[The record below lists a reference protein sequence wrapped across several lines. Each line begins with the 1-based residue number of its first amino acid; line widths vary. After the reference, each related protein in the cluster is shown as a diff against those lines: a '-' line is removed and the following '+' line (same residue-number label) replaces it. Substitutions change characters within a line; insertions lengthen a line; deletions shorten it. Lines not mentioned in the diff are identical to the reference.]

1 MANNMKSTIRAICSF
16 GPELFGSEK
25 KKSQPK
31 LKKETRKAPIKKE
44 TAKKVAPPVP
54 PRKKVLKLQRPQT
67 AELKENV
74 NDKDLLQKG
83 QLLAAAGI
91 FYSNVFIQ
99 FPSSFSL
106 LFFFQLWQFYPKKKK
121 VADLLESTSTE
132 QNLGHNQESS
142 HDHENV
148 EQISQDEFEEG
159 EEEVE
164 AREEEDHYGEELKK
178 TLEDGESEDLKS
190 KRDEGAQIVSIV
202 KEDNYNQKRNEL
214 DDLDSLLDEIENIPT
229 EK

>member
-1 MANNMKSTIRAICSF
+1 MNKKVPFFCLGAPKKKKIVSKNCSMANNMKSTIRAICSF

-31 LKKETRKAPIKKE
+31 LRKETRKAPIKKE
-44 TAKKVAPPVP
+44 TVKKVAPPIP
-54 PRKKVLKLQRPQT
+54 PRKKVLKLQQPQT

-106 LFFFQLWQFYPKKKK
+106 LFFFQLWQFYPKKSCGLARVNKYRTK
-121 VADLLESTSTE
+121 F
-132 QNLGHNQESS
+132 G
-142 HDHENV
+142 
-148 EQISQDEFEEG
+148 SQS
-159 EEEVE
+159 
-164 AREEEDHYGEELKK
+164 RKQ
-178 TLEDGESEDLKS
+178 S
-190 KRDEGAQIVSIV
+190 
-202 KEDNYNQKRNEL
+202 
-214 DDLDSLLDEIENIPT
+214 
-229 EK
+229 